1 MVVWLLGVEVSGAV
15 YLGVVG
21 SSFVFLGDGSR
32 LVRGVGFGRAV
43 SVVFFRILRVLGK
56 ECGVVVWTLC
66 LDSARRDLRDGLVCG
81 VG

>member
-15 YLGVVG
+15 YLGVVE
-21 SSFVFLGDGSR
+21 SSLVLLGGGSR
-32 LVRGVGFGRAV
+32 LVWWVGCGRAV
-43 SVVFFRILRVLGK
+43 SVVFFRFFRVLGR

-66 LDSARRDLRDGLVCG
+66 LDSARLDLRVGLVCG